1 MSDHTLESLLKMPLE
16 DLEKLAAKPRVSF
29 VMPCYNAVAWVGEA
43 IQSVLMQTIKEIEL
57 IVVDDCSTDGT
68 SEFLDDWAA
77 KFPNV
82 KVFHNENNMGAGWS
96 RNFGTLQAS
105 APIIAITD
113 GDDLNADE
121 RAALILRHFELN
133 PESELVT
140 FPVMQIGY
148 YNERMEE
155 NPGEPFDHERFLA
168 TGEVSYYSNPSSA
181 AKKDSLIAM
190 GGFGH
195 EDVTSDK
202 RQSDDFIFLHNWVKS
217 GRKVDY
223 QAGAYTVFHRTL
235 PNSMMAKIRG
245 FRPEWGSKQ

>member
-1 MSDHTLESLLKMPLE
+1 MSEPKI
-16 DLEKLAAKPRVSF
+16 SF
-29 VMPCYNAVAWVGEA
+29 VMPSYNAVAWIGEA

-57 IVVDDCSTDGT
+57 IIVDDGSTDGT
-68 SEFLDDWAA
+68 IEFLKDWAE

-82 KVFHNENNMGAGWS
+82 KVIYNEKNLGAGAS
-96 RNFGTLQAS
+96 RNIGTAAAS

-113 GDDLNADE
+113 SDDLNADE
-121 RAALILRHFELN
+121 RAALILKHFELN

-148 YNERMEE
+148 YNEKMEE

-168 TGEVSYYSNPSSA
+168 TGEVTYYSNPSSA
-181 AKKDSLIAM
+181 VKKDSLIAM

-223 QAGAYTVFHRTL
+223 QGGAYVAFHRTL
-235 PNSMMAKIRG
+235 PNSMMSKIRG
-245 FRPEWGSKQ
+245 FKPEWGSKQ